1 MTRSNTGGGGGA
13 TGAGGG
19 YTLPLAADG
28 VRGGVQVGFTTSA
41 ANRNYAV
48 QLDNEKMFVN
58 VPWTDHYAWGDITS
72 KPSTATRWPSW
83 DEVTS
88 KPSSFTPSAH
98 THAWGDITSGVPDT
112 ATRWPSW
119 SEVTSK
125 PASKTA
131 WGQTYLNSSSEFQNI
146 NGNMSDV
153 GHISFISNNTYDL
166 GSSSVAMRS
175 GYFGTSLKVNAVE
188 IGNMNEINAV
198 TGQTLYLQYR
208 NNGNLSLCYNG
219 ANVGIGLTSPS
230 YKLHVV
236 GKIYCTGGFAFLSDI
251 RKKNVVGFCNGFSV
265 KDIANAPLIQYTL
278 KGDLDDGRRHIGS
291 VAQYWQKVLP
301 DTVNEADDTLSMDQE
316 SILMASVITLARK
329 VMSLEN
335 QIIQLKVK
343 GYGKQ

>member
-1 MTRSNTGGGGGA
+1 MTRNSAGAGAGGTGGGA
-13 TGAGGG
+13 P

-28 VRGGVQVGFTTSA
+28 TRGGVQIGYTTSA
-41 ANRNYAV
+41 SAKKYAV
-48 QLDNEKMFVN
+48 QLDSEKMYVE
-58 VPWTDHYAWGDITS
+58 VTSYPWASLSD
-72 KPSTATRWPSW
+72 KPATATRWPTF

-88 KPSSFTPSAH
+88 KPATATRWPTF
-98 THAWGDITSGVPDT
+98 DEVTSKPAT

-131 WGQTYLNSSSEFQNI
+131 WGQTYLNASSEFQNI
-146 NGNMSDV
+146 SGNLSSV
-153 GHISFISNNTYDL
+153 GHISFSGDNTYDL

-198 TGQTLYLQYR
+198 TGQTLFLQYR
-208 NNGNLSLCYNG
+208 NDGDLSLCYNG

-251 RKKNVVGFCNGFSV
+251 RKKNVVGFCDGFRV

-343 GYGKQ
+343 GYGK